1 MTVPVFRF
9 APSSNGALHLGHAYS
24 AMLNYR
30 LARKA
35 DGRFLLRI
43 EDIDTSRCSPE
54 REQAIYRDLEWLG
67 IEWELPV
74 RRQSD
79 HFEDYRAALD
89 RLEDANLIYP
99 SFMTRGDLRAFIA
112 EAEAEG
118 TLWPR
123 DPDGAPLFP
132 SLDRERSPS
141 ERKRLIANGAPF
153 AWRLDIENACAALG
167 HGIDWDEEG
176 AGPQGQTGLIPADPR
191 AWGDVVIARKETPTS
206 YHLAV
211 TVDDAV
217 QGITHV
223 VRGRDLFFATAV
235 HRLIQELMGLPV
247 PRYHHHAL
255 IRDLDG
261 RKLSK
266 SQGDTGIAALRQA
279 GATPAD
285 IARMV
290 GLDEVT

>member
-24 AMLNYR
+24 AMLNHR
-30 LARKA
+30 LAREA
-35 DGRFLLRI
+35 GGRFLLRI

-54 REQAIYRDLEWLG
+54 LEQAIYRDLEWLG

-89 RLEDANLIYP
+89 RLEDAGLVYP
-99 SFMTRGDLRAFIA
+99 SFMTRGEVRAFIA
-112 EAEAEG
+112 EAAAEG
-118 TLWPR
+118 KPWPR

-132 SLDRERSPS
+132 SIDRERAPS
-141 ERKRLIANGAPF
+141 ERKRLAAEGLPF
-153 AWRLDIENACAALG
+153 AWRLDMESACAALG
-167 HGIDWDEEG
+167 HGVDWDEEG
-176 AGPQGQTGLIPADPR
+176 AGPRGETGRVRADPR
-191 AWGDVVIARKETPTS
+191 AWGDVVLARKETPTS

-211 TVDDAV
+211 TVDDAL

-235 HRLIQELMGLPV
+235 HRLLQELMGLPV
-247 PRYHHHAL
+247 PRYYHHAL
-255 IRDLDG
+255 MLGADG

-266 SQGDTGIAALRQA
+266 SEGDTGIAALRKA

-290 GLDEVT
+290 GLDNPP